1 LASGNPGVTLK
12 KQGGQLHGRLAVLLK
27 AEEVEMDFELSQE
40 QKAFFKEVKEF
51 AEKEIAPYTEEYD
64 RQSEFFWDGWK
75 KMGEMGLLGLP
86 FPEEYGGSGAGALD
100 TAIAMDAFAAG
111 GGDAGVSLSWGAHT
125 IIGAVPIWAMGSEE
139 QKRKYLPGICTGE
152 KISSFGLTEP
162 DAGSDAA
169 SIKTTATRG
178 GDSYLLNGSKM
189 FITNGPIADYCIVI
203 AVTDKEKGAGGIS
216 AFIVEKDFPGF
227 EVSRELDKMGNRT
240 SPTAELAFNDCRVP
254 EANLLGQEGDGF
266 YGVGKATLEWERAIM
281 VAPAVGCMEANINRC
296 IEYAR
301 ERKQFGR
308 PIARFQSIAFKIAEM
323 KCLLDACRLLVY
335 RVAWMK
341 DQGMP
346 AMMEAC
352 VCKLFVTE
360 SGFKVANE
368 AVQIFGGYGYMREY
382 PVERTLRDAK
392 LGTIGAGTSE
402 IQKMIIS
409 RLLIGKV

>member
-1 LASGNPGVTLK
+1 MAIGRSG
-12 KQGGQLHGRLAVLLK
+12 
-27 AEEVEMDFELSQE
+27 MDFELSQE
-40 QKAFFKEVKEF
+40 QESFFNEVKSF
-51 AEKEIAPYTEEYD
+51 TEKEIAPFTEDYD

-75 KMGEMGLLGLP
+75 KMADMGLLGLP

-100 TAIAMDAFAAG
+100 TALAMDAFGAG
-111 GGDAGVSLSWGAHT
+111 GGDAGIALSWGAHT
-125 IIGAVPIWAMGSEE
+125 IIGAVPIWVMGTEE
-139 QKRKYLPGICTGE
+139 QKKKYLPPISTGE

-169 SIKTTATRG
+169 SVKTTAVRD
-178 GDSYLLNGSKM
+178 GDHYVLNGTKM
-189 FITNGPIADYCIVI
+189 FITNGPIADLCIVI
-203 AVTDKEKGAGGIS
+203 AVTDKAKGPAGIS
-216 AFIVEKDFPGF
+216 AFIVEKEFEGF

-240 SPTAELAFNDCRVP
+240 SPTAELVFTDCRVP
-254 EANLLGQEGDGF
+254 AENLLGEEGGGF
-266 YGVGKATLEWERAIM
+266 TGVGKATLEWERAIM
-281 VAPAVGCMEANINRC
+281 VAPYVGAMEANMDRC
-296 IEYAR
+296 VQYAR
-301 ERKQFGR
+301 ERKQFGQ
-308 PIARFQSIAFKIAEM
+308 PIGKFQAIQNKIAEM
-323 KCLLDACRLLVY
+323 KCLIDASRLLVY

-341 DQGMP
+341 DRGIP

-360 SGFKVANE
+360 SSFKVATE

-409 RLLIGKV
+409 RLLIGKL

>member
-1 LASGNPGVTLK
+1 
-12 KQGGQLHGRLAVLLK
+12 
-27 AEEVEMDFELSQE
+27 MDFELSQE

-51 AEKEIAPYTEEYD
+51 AQNEIVPYTEELD
-64 RQSEFFWDGWK
+64 RDSEFFWDGWR
-75 KMGEMGLLGLP
+75 KMADMGLLGLP
-86 FPEEYGGSGAGALD
+86 FPEEYGGSDAGALD
-100 TAIAMDAFAAG
+100 TAVAMDAFGAG
-111 GGDAGVSLSWGAHT
+111 GGDAGVALSWGAHT
-125 IIGAVPIWAMGSEE
+125 IIGAVPIWVMGSEE
-139 QKRKYLPGICTGE
+139 QKKKYLPPICSGE
-152 KISSFGLTEP
+152 KISCFALSEP

-169 SIKTTATRG
+169 SIKTTAVRD
-178 GDSYLLNGSKM
+178 GDDYVLNGSKM
-189 FITNGPIADYCIVI
+189 FITNGPIADLCICI
-203 AVTDKEKGAGGIS
+203 AVTDKEKGGAGIS
-216 AFIVEKDFPGF
+216 AFIVEKDFEGF

-254 EANLLGQEGDGF
+254 AENLLGAEGDGF

-281 VAPAVGCMEANINRC
+281 VAPAVGGMEANIERC
-296 IEYAR
+296 IEYAK

-308 PIARFQSIAFKIAEM
+308 PIGKFQSIAFKIADM
-323 KCLLDACRLLVY
+323 KCLLDTSRLLVY

-341 DQGMP
+341 DQKIP

-360 SGFKVANE
+360 SAFKVANE
-368 AVQIFGGYGYMREY
+368 AVQIFGGYGYIREY

-409 RLLIGKV
+409 RLLMGKF

>member
-1 LASGNPGVTLK
+1 
-12 KQGGQLHGRLAVLLK
+12 
-27 AEEVEMDFELSQE
+27 MDFELSQE
-40 QKAFFKEVKEF
+40 QKAFFEEVKEF
-51 AEKEIAPYTEEYD
+51 AENEIAPNTEEYD
-64 RQSEFFWDGWK
+64 RKSEFYWDGWR
-75 KMGEMGLLGLP
+75 KMGEIGLLGLP
-86 FPEEYGGSGAGALD
+86 FPEEYGGSDGGALD
-100 TAIAMDAFAAG
+100 TAVAMDAFAVG
-111 GGDAGVSLSWGAHT
+111 GADAGIALSWGAHT
-125 IIGAVPIWAMGSEE
+125 IIGAVPIWVMGTEE
-139 QKRKYLPGICTGE
+139 QKKKYLPGICSGK

-169 SIKTTATRG
+169 SIKTTADRN
-178 GDSYLLNGSKM
+178 GDDYVINGSKM
-189 FITNGPIADYCIVI
+189 FITNGPICDLCIVV
-203 AVTDKEKGAGGIS
+203 AVTDKEKGANGIS
-216 AFIVEKDFPGF
+216 TFIVDRETEGF

-254 EANLLGQEGDGF
+254 AENLLGAEGDGF

-281 VAPAVGCMEANINRC
+281 VAPAVGNMEANINRC

-308 PIARFQSIAFKIAEM
+308 PIGKFQSIAFKIADM
-323 KCLLDACRLLVY
+323 KCLLDTSRLLVY

-341 DQGMP
+341 DQGIP

-368 AVQIFGGYGYMREY
+368 AVQIFGGYGYIREY

-402 IQKMIIS
+402 VQKMIIS
-409 RLLIGKV
+409 RLLMGKI

>member
-1 LASGNPGVTLK
+1 
-12 KQGGQLHGRLAVLLK
+12 
-27 AEEVEMDFELSQE
+27 MDFELSQE

-51 AEKEIAPYTEEYD
+51 AEKEIAPFTEEYD
-64 RQSEFFWDGWK
+64 RKSEFFWDGWK
-75 KMGEMGLLGLP
+75 KMAEMGLLGLP

-100 TAIAMDAFAAG
+100 TAIAMDAFCAG
-111 GGDAGVSLSWGAHT
+111 GADAGVSLSWGAHT
-125 IIGAVPIWAMGSEE
+125 IIGAVPIWVMGTEE
-139 QKRKYLPGICTGE
+139 QKKHYLPAISTGE

-169 SIKTTATRG
+169 SVKTTAVRD
-178 GDSYLLNGSKM
+178 GDDFVINGAKM
-189 FITNGPIADYCIVI
+189 FITNGPICDLCIVA
-203 AVTDKEKGAGGIS
+203 AVTDKEKGAAGITT
-216 AFIVEKDFPGF
+216 FIVDRDIPGF

-240 SPTAELAFNDCRVP
+240 SPTAELAFSDCRVP
-254 EANLLGQEGDGF
+254 ATAMLGAEGEGF

-281 VAPAVGCMEANINRC
+281 VAPAVGGMECSINRC
-296 IEYAR
+296 IEYAK

-308 PIARFQSIAFKIAEM
+308 PIGKFQAVAFKIAEM
-323 KCLLDACRLLVY
+323 KCLLDASRLLVY

-341 DQGMP
+341 DQGIP

-352 VCKLFVTE
+352 VCKLSVTE
-360 SGFKVANE
+360 NALKVANE
-368 AVQIFGGYGYMREY
+368 AVQIFGGYGYIREY

-409 RLLIGKV
+409 RLLMGKF

>member
-1 LASGNPGVTLK
+1 M
-12 KQGGQLHGRLAVLLK
+12 
-27 AEEVEMDFELSQE
+27 EFELSQE

-51 AEKEIAPYTEEYD
+51 AQNEIAPFTEEYD
-64 RQSEFFWDGWK
+64 RKSEFFWDGWK
-75 KMGEMGLLGLP
+75 KMADMGLLGLP
-86 FPEEYGGSGAGALD
+86 FPEEYGGSDAGALD
-100 TAIAMDAFAAG
+100 TAVAMDAFAAG
-111 GGDAGVSLSWGAHT
+111 GGDAGVALSWGAHT
-125 IIGAVPIWAMGSEE
+125 IIGAVPIWVMGSEE
-139 QKRKYLPGICTGE
+139 QKKKYLPPICSGE
-152 KISSFGLTEP
+152 NVSCFALSEP

-169 SIKTTATRG
+169 SIKTSAVRD
-178 GDSYLLNGSKM
+178 GDDYILNGSKM
-189 FITNGPIADYCIVI
+189 FITNGPIADLCICI
-203 AVTDKEKGAGGIS
+203 AVTDKEKAGAGIS
-216 AFIVEKDFPGF
+216 AFIVEKDFEGF

-254 EANLLGQEGDGF
+254 AENLLGAEGDGF

-281 VAPAVGCMEANINRC
+281 VAPAVGGMEANIERC
-296 IEYAR
+296 IEYAK

-308 PIARFQSIAFKIAEM
+308 PIGKFQAVAFKIADM
-323 KCLLDACRLLVY
+323 KCLLDTSRLLVY

-341 DQGMP
+341 DQNIP

-360 SGFKVANE
+360 SSFKVANE
-368 AVQIFGGYGYMREY
+368 AVQIFGGYGYIREY

-409 RLLIGKV
+409 RLLMGKF